1 MATLSE
7 QLKKSVMSL
16 ARTNNGYFKSENQKT
31 FLIEHLGMY
40 EGLLGYTSGIKYKN
54 PIFADYDSNGITK
67 IYKRMMSS
75 NKIEIIFERKIE
87 GELTSIEV
95 KVLSSFKRKLKKLEK
110 ELENRLI
117 FFLPEKHNIV
127 DNRSKDEIEKYDR
140 DTNEKLGVIEYIKSE
155 IARLE
160 K

>member
-54 PIFADYDSNGITK
+54 PIFADYNSNGITK
-67 IYKRMMSS
+67 IYKQMMSS
-75 NKIEIIFERKIE
+75 NKIETIFERKIE

-117 FFLPEKHNIV
+117 FFYLIGILMKRWGLLSTSKVKSQDLKNKLVCIFIENI
-127 DNRSKDEIEKYDR
+127 IE
-140 DTNEKLGVIEYIKSE
+140 
-155 IARLE
+155 
-160 K
+160 